1 MRLIISEVGSV
12 NGQADREFALPVIKV
27 GRDGQQCQIVFDRV
41 TWPMVSRHHGEFRFE
56 EGKCLYIDAN
66 STYGTFLNGQRMKG
80 TTEIQSG
87 VLLQFGAGGP
97 LLRVVAVEPESNSTT
112 TVPFATL
119 ELEGANGNGHIK
131 LESETTLLGRDPAS
145 VLPLSSSSVSRRHAE
160 IRRKNGTYLLV
171 DLTSYNG
178 TFLNERRIS
187 EPAVLADDD
196 RIQLGTNGPIL
207 RFVDPA
213 QASQNGAQFCANM
226 PQGSSESIQHFETLV
241 ATPEGGP
248 DLQTLAKLDD
258 LQAQPIFQT
267 PFTKPYISVGR
278 GADNDVV
285 LDSLQISVH
294 HARFIKDQDSV
305 LLEEGGSTNGVYING
320 KRVSGGRRRVEQN
333 DVVQIGPFFLRADP
347 VAGVAVYDTRTKT
360 RIDVVDINKVI
371 NRGAAQSQKLLDGVN
386 LSIQP
391 NQFVGLLGSSGAGK
405 STLMNVLAG
414 ISSPST
420 GQVLIN
426 DLDLYGNL
434 DLLKHLIGYVPQDD
448 IIHREL
454 TVYRT
459 LLYVARLR
467 LSRDVLPHEV
477 NHIIDEVLEL
487 TGLTERRDVPVSR
500 LSGGQ
505 RKRVSI
511 AVELITKPSLIFL
524 DEPTSGL
531 DPATEEK
538 IMKLF
543 RRITES
549 GRTVVL
555 TTHNTINVGLFDKIV
570 VLMHGNVVFYG
581 EPQEALAHFQVSDF
595 NDLYDVLQSPDESW
609 RQRYENSELYRN
621 HVERPLQDV
630 KRDAPARAAAR
641 RRLKIADGLRQ
652 WTTLVRRYLEILCRD
667 RGALLV
673 LFAQAPLIALLTY
686 LVINGKATRDFP
698 YFMLALV
705 ATWFGTSVSARE
717 IVRERAVYNRERMFN
732 LQLFPYVA
740 SKITVLTGVVALQC
754 FLLFATLKGLH
765 YAHLTYLPGAFGG
778 LPQLGVMI
786 LSGTVGVALGLFVSA
801 IVRSSQTATSLVP
814 LLLIPQIL
822 FSGLVGVPAGVA
834 KVTGA
839 TMPVTWSFDQMKRFS
854 NLQSLNEDGSVAKFL
869 EAGTKK
875 DTEKTQAKLDDY
887 QHEIERY
894 LISARTNPALPPPA
908 PPVVSAPAVADDL
921 REFVTFTHP
930 WGGPVRNSLVLVLML
945 IVAVFATTAVLRIQD
960 KRRIG

>member
-1 MRLIISEVGSV
+1 MKLIISEVGNG
-12 NGQADREFALPVIKV
+12 NGQGDREFVLPVVKV
-27 GRDGQQCQIVFDRV
+27 GRDGEQCQIVFDRV

-56 EGKCLYIDAN
+56 EGKWLFIDTN
-66 STYGTFLNGQRMKG
+66 STCGTFVNGQRLKG
-80 TTEIQSG
+80 TTEVQAG
-87 VLLQFGAGGP
+87 VLFQFGAGGP
-97 LLRVVAVEPESNSTT
+97 LLSVAGVELDSTSR
-112 TVPFATL
+112 PIATL
-119 ELEGANGNGHIK
+119 ELEGVEVDGHIR
-131 LESETTLLGRDPAS
+131 LDSETTLLGRDPAS
-145 VLPLSSSSVSRRHAE
+145 ELPLISASVSRRHAE
-160 IRRKNGTYLLV
+160 IRRTNGSYFLI

-178 TFLNERRIS
+178 TFVNGRRIS
-187 EPAVLADDD
+187 EPTVLADND

-207 RFVDPA
+207 RFVYPA
-213 QASQNGAQFCANM
+213 HASENGGHSNGKI
-226 PQGSSESIQHFETLV
+226 PQRSLESMERFETLV
-241 ATPEGGP
+241 AAPDAGP
-248 DLQTLAKLDD
+248 DLQSLTKLEN
-258 LQAQPIFQT
+258 LQAQPVALL
-267 PFTKPYISVGR
+267 PFTRPYISVGR
-278 GADNDVV
+278 GADNDIV

-305 LLEEGGSTNGVYING
+305 LLEEQGSTNGVYINS
-320 KRVSGGRRRVEQN
+320 KRLSGGRRRVEQA
-333 DVVQIGPFFLRADP
+333 DVVQIGPFFLQADSN
-347 VAGVAVYDTRTKT
+347 AGVAVYDTRTKT
-360 RIDVVDINKVI
+360 RIDVVDINKI
-371 NRGAAQSQKLLDGVN
+371 IGQSAGKSQKLLDAVN
-386 LSIQP
+386 LSIKP

-414 ISSPST
+414 MSSPST
-420 GQVLIN
+420 GKVLIN

-434 DLLKHLIGYVPQDD
+434 DSLKHLIGYVPQDD

-467 LSRDVLPHEV
+467 LSRDVSSDEV
-477 NHIIDEVLEL
+477 DHIIDEVLEL

-555 TTHNTINVGLFDKIV
+555 TTHNTINVRLFDKIV
-570 VLMHGNVVFYG
+570 VLMHGHVVFYG
-581 EPQEALAHFQVSDF
+581 EPQEALAHFKVSDF
-595 NDLYDVLQSPDESW
+595 NDLYEVLQAPDESW
-609 RQRYENSELYRN
+609 KQRYEDSELYRN
-621 HVERPLQDV
+621 NVELPLQQV
-630 KRDAPARAAAR
+630 KADSRSHEVAR

-652 WTTLVRRYLEILCRD
+652 WTTLTRRYLEILLRD

-673 LFAQAPLIALLTY
+673 LFAQAPVIALLTY
-686 LVINGKATRDFP
+686 LVIDAKATRDFP

-705 ATWFGTSVSARE
+705 GTWFGASVSVRE

-732 LQLFPYVA
+732 LQLVPYVA

-765 YAHLTYLPGAFGG
+765 YGHLTYLPGAFGG
-778 LPQLGVMI
+778 LPHLLAMI
-786 LSGTVGVALGLFVSA
+786 LTGVVGVTLGLFVSA
-801 IVRSSQTATSLVP
+801 VVRSSQTATGLVP

-822 FSGLVGVPAGVA
+822 FSGLIGVPTGVA

-839 TMPVTWSFDQMKRFS
+839 IMPVTWSFDEMKRFS
-854 NLQSLNEDGSVAKFL
+854 NLPSLNDEGSIAKFL
-869 EAGTKK
+869 EARTKE
-875 DTEKTQAKLDDY
+875 DTKNNQAKLDDY
-887 QHEIERY
+887 QHEMERY
-894 LISARTNPALPPPA
+894 LTNARTNPALPPPR
-908 PPVVSAPAVADDL
+908 PPVVSAPPVADDL

-930 WGGPVRNSLVLVLML
+930 WGGPVRNSLVLALML
-945 IVAVFATTAVLRIQD
+945 IVVVIATTAVLRIQD
-960 KRRIG
+960 KR